1 MTRDAADGAS
11 GRAPGGT
18 DRDRER
24 ADGGLAVRGPDRGA
38 TDAGVGG
45 VRTAV
50 DGAIARAAVACDAV
64 AYRWVQ
70 ASFAFVF
77 LYFGLQK
84 WPIVR
89 GASPVRPPV
98 QAFVEAVGFGGW
110 IPLAPAVGLLLIGIY
125 EASLGALWVATYL
138 EERLF
143 GTSRVFLAAALATLA
158 HQSITFLPLV
168 VVPEVAFRGTQLWL
182 PFVGTGPLPVALD
195 WLSAFILKNLLFLGA
210 FFYAFAEWAERYGPD
225 ARAEAPGA

>member
-1 MTRDAADGAS
+1 MTRDAGSDEGG
-11 GRAPGGT
+11 GRARVG
-18 DRDRER
+18 DDRER
-24 ADGGLAVRGPDRGA
+24 PDGGMAAREHDRGGHDA
-38 TDAGVGG
+38 TAGAVPA
-45 VRTAV
+45 AV
-50 DGAIARAAVACDAV
+50 DGAIARFAAACDAV

-84 WPIVR
+84 WPVVR

-110 IPLAPAVGLLLIGIY
+110 IPLAPEVGLLLIGIY
-125 EASLGALWVATYL
+125 EATLGVLWVATL
-138 EERLF
+138 VEERWL
-143 GTSRVFLAAALATLA
+143 GTSRAFLGAAPMTLA

-182 PFVGTGPLPVALD
+182 PLVGTGPLPVALD

-210 FFYAFAEWAERYGPD
+210 FFYAFAEWAERYGP
-225 ARAEAPGA
+225 APGRATAGG

>member
-1 MTRDAADGAS
+1 MTRDAADDAS
-11 GRAPGGT
+11 GRVPAGS
-18 DRDRER
+18 DRER
-24 ADGGLAVRGPDRGA
+24 ADGGLAIRERDRGGTGA
-38 TDAGVGG
+38 EAGG
-45 VRTAV
+45 VRAVV
-50 DGAIARAAVACDAV
+50 DGALARFAVACDAV
-64 AYRWVQ
+64 AYRWAQ

-110 IPLAPAVGLLLIGIY
+110 IPLAPEIGLLLIGIY

-138 EERLF
+138 EERLL
-143 GTSRVFLAAALATLA
+143 GTSRVFLGAALMTLA

-168 VVPEVAFRGTQLWL
+168 VVPEVAFRGTQLWIPL
-182 PFVGTGPLPVALD
+182 VGTGPLPVALD

-210 FFYAFAEWAERYGPD
+210 FFYAFAEWAERYDPG
-225 ARAEAPGA
+225 ARAAASGA